1 MNKLGVSTSLLPGG
15 EIFPALEKGAIDA
28 AEFSQ
33 PIIDKR
39 LGFWKIVK
47 YNYYPGWH
55 QQATMFELLINK
67 KTWGSL
73 HKSQKAAIRTTC
85 KASMTQSFS
94 EGEYMQF
101 EVMKENITKR
111 GVKQRYWSPE
121 MLAAFKKAWEEV
133 VEDLKKDA
141 GFNKVW
147 TDLSKFRK
155 GYDLWE
161 SHAFL
166 PRAKR

>member
-1 MNKLGVSTSLLPGG
+1 
-15 EIFPALEKGAIDA
+15 
-28 AEFSQ
+28 
-33 PIIDKR
+33 
-39 LGFWKIVK
+39 
-47 YNYYPGWH
+47 
-55 QQATMFELLINK
+55 
-67 KTWGSL
+67 
-73 HKSQKAAIRTTC
+73 
-85 KASMTQSFS
+85 
-94 EGEYMQF
+94 MQF